1 MARLISSSRDADSL
15 YGLLVRL
22 SATDNSLSSLAARY
36 ALSALSYQSVHKI
49 EGALWHQ
56 NAAIRALQGA
66 IESPGQ
72 SCVMRMMAASMLLST
87 FEVSNITANLTVPE
101 FPHERQFPKALP

>member
-36 ALSALSYQSVHKI
+36 ALSALSYQSMRRSD
-49 EGALWHQ
+49 GAFWHQ

-66 IESPGQ
+66 IQAPNEA
-72 SCVMRMMAASMLLST
+72 CVMRMMAASMLLST
-87 FEVSNITANLTVPE
+87 FEVSMSIEDLITDMTVNLLIVRFSP
-101 FPHERQFPKALP
+101 